1 MNLFKTERPLSLH
14 FLVDVVSEIFLCI
27 RCHFSADRCDW
38 ANRCNANDTDNFCSI
53 HFEYQSW
60 RIVVVIY
67 KDYLFGCSDGIGWAC
82 YLHIAK

>member
-14 FLVDVVSEIFLCI
+14 FLVNAVSEIFLCI

-38 ANRCNANDTDNFCSI
+38 ANRCTANDTDNFCSI